1 MGQGLLDFA
10 APHGSLLWAPRLS
23 RFGDDHSV
31 LAVASAAL
39 DISAENMTSYPPHSF
54 RAFPLAR
61 SLPSLALPC
70 GPAAYFGL
78 DVWRT
83 VHIQHVQ
90 KKCVF
95 FVESEEVCMCAWFE
109 TRASADKTQGLYIP
123 RDMIPR
129 IALSHCS
136 TERN

>member
-61 SLPSLALPC
+61 YSPPSPPSPPCARRLAAGTCTNLYSYSC
-70 GPAAYFGL
+70 G
-78 DVWRT
+78 
-83 VHIQHVQ
+83 
-90 KKCVF
+90 
-95 FVESEEVCMCAWFE
+95 
-109 TRASADKTQGLYIP
+109 
-123 RDMIPR
+123 
-129 IALSHCS
+129 
-136 TERN
+136 